1 VSVARRHIR
10 GAKTMAWS
18 LFASRLE
25 RVEILVE
32 LLDLPTNTQR
42 VAALTKGQ
50 TIGRRSMDDHA
61 LAELERRVG

>member
-1 VSVARRHIR
+1 
-10 GAKTMAWS
+10 MAWL

-25 RVEILVE
+25 RVESLVE

-61 LAELERRVG
+61 LAELERRLG

>member
-10 GAKTMAWS
+10 GAKTMAWL

-25 RVEILVE
+25 RVESLAE
-32 LLDLPTNTQR
+32 LLDLPVDTQR

-50 TIGRRSMDDHA
+50 TIGRRSMDDNA
-61 LAELERRVG
+61 LAELERRLG